1 MLREQRFAQSRLPEK
16 YQRDCRGA
24 ALRRSDRADSEVL
37 RRSPQATRNCF
48 LIKVQSALARARLPR
63 ARLMILSAWARE
75 MACLRAK

>member
-1 MLREQRFAQSRLPEK
+1 MLREWRSAQSA
-16 YQRDCRGA
+16 CRKNPKESSEA

-63 ARLMILSAWARE
+63 ARLMILSAWAWE

>member
-1 MLREQRFAQSRLPEK
+1 MLREWRSAQSRLPAKISKGSAE
-16 YQRDCRGA
+16 A

-37 RRSPQATRNCF
+37 RSSPQATRNCF

-63 ARLMILSAWARE
+63 ARLMILSAWAWE